1 MYEIHLKGTLTSKRA
16 MHVPVIRRWKL
27 VWERREFG
35 TQVDRID
42 RVFPL
47 RFDAWENIPEGGVEV
62 KLGSGFSVLV
72 KRVLSGGQGDGLML
86 GVSVLY
92 QGSMLPGTYR
102 AFVIPT
108 PENKKLLA
116 WHTEVWKGVKVDVE
130 ATLSWSP

>member
-16 MHVPVIRRWKL
+16 AHVPVIRRWKI

-42 RVFPL
+42 RRFPL

-72 KRVLSGGQGDGLML
+72 KRLLSKGQGDGLML

-102 AFVIPT
+102 AFTIPDFDGT
-108 PENKKLLA
+108 KLLA

-130 ATLSWSP
+130 ATLSYSP